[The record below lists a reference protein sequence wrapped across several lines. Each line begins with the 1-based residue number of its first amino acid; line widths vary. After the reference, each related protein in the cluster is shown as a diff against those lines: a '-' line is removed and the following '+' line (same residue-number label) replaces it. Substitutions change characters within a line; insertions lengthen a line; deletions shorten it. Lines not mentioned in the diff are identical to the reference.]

1 MGAPYFKYREA
12 LNAINAVVV
21 SSNYILYGDMS
32 TRVMHTLN
40 DLVPDMEIYSIDEA
54 WLDLT
59 GIEANHLDGF
69 ARGLVET
76 TRRNT
81 GIPVS
86 IGIGPGKVLAKIA
99 NRICKQRKIPGSV
112 LNLADAENL
121 QAVLAT
127 VEIRDVWGIGRRWA
141 QKLQQD
147 GIHTALALRDAD
159 ICRMRTRYGVVMER
173 LIRELRG
180 TACLD
185 FEDIQPKQQIIAS
198 RSFGRRVTAKE
209 DLAEALA
216 LHATRAGEKLRQ
228 QNSTC
233 GAIQIHIETSKQ
245 SQRENYFR
253 PSILISFPVAT
264 ADTRK
269 LIRATRQGLDRI
281 YQPGKRYA
289 KAGVMLYEIV
299 SDKKLQ
305 ESLFEPS
312 DSVKTRTLMTLADQ
326 INRERGK
333 HTLFYAAEGIH
344 QTWAMKSDNRTPAYT
359 TRWDALPVAR

>member
-12 LNAINAVVV
+12 LKTINAVVV
-21 SSNYILYGDMS
+21 SSNYALYGDMS
-32 TRVMHTLN
+32 ARVMYTLN

-59 GIEANHLDGF
+59 GIEASRLDGF
-69 ARGLVET
+69 ARGLVAT

-121 QAVLAT
+121 EAVLAT
-127 VEIRDVWGIGRRWA
+127 VEIGDVWGIGRRWA

-147 GIHTALALRDAD
+147 GIHTARALRNAD
-159 ICRMRTRYGVVMER
+159 ICRMRARYGVVMER

-185 FEDIQPKQQIIAS
+185 FEDIQSKQQIIAS

-216 LHATRAGEKLRQ
+216 LHAARAGEKLRQ
-228 QNSTC
+228 QHSAC

-245 SQRENYFR
+245 SQRESYFR

-264 ADTRK
+264 ADTRQ
-269 LIRATRQGLDRI
+269 LIRAARRGLDHI

-299 SDKKLQ
+299 SDNKIQ
-305 ESLFEPS
+305 ESLFDPS
-312 DSVKTRTLMTLADQ
+312 DSVKTRTLMALADQ
-326 INRERGK
+326 INRQRGK

-344 QTWAMKSDNRTPAYT
+344 KIWTMKSDNRTPAYT
-359 TRWDALPVAR
+359 TRWDALPVVR